1 MKSRHKRMVFIVV
14 GLAALAGAVGLIM
27 NALNSN
33 INHFFSPTEV
43 QADAAPKD
51 RSFRLGGLVEVGSI
65 KREDDGLT
73 VHFRVTDN
81 ADVVP
86 VIYTG
91 ILPDLFREGEG
102 VVAQGKITSDGVF
115 MADEVLAKH
124 DETYMPPEVADA
136 LEKAELAKAEAA
148 AGTAEAPAV
157 ETPAIQAPVKTQ
169 EGI

>member
-81 ADVVP
+81 AEVVP

-136 LEKAELAKAEAA
+136 LEKAALAKAEAEA
-148 AGTAEAPAV
+148 AEMTGAV
-157 ETPAIQAPVKTQ
+157 ETPAAVQMPIKTQ

>member
-14 GLAALAGAVGLIM
+14 GLAALAGAVALIM

-43 QADAAPKD
+43 HAGAAPKD

-81 ADVVP
+81 GEVVP

-102 VVAQGKITSDGVF
+102 VVAQGNITSDGVF

-136 LEKAELAKAEAA
+136 LEKAELAKAEAEAETAA
-148 AGTAEAPAV
+148 AGAVEAPAV
-157 ETPAIQAPVKTQ
+157 QSPVKTQ

>member
-1 MKSRHKRMVFIVV
+1 MKSRHKRMVFIAV

-81 ADVVP
+81 AEVVP

-102 VVAQGKITSDGVF
+102 VVAQGNITSDGVF

-136 LEKAELAKAEAA
+136 LEKAALAKAEAEA
-148 AGTAEAPAV
+148 AETTGAATPPPAV
-157 ETPAIQAPVKTQ
+157 QMPVKTQ
-169 EGI
+169 GGI

>member
-1 MKSRHKRMVFIVV
+1 MKSRHKRMAFIVV
-14 GLAALAGAVGLIM
+14 GLAALAGAAALIL

-43 QADAAPKD
+43 VANAAPKD

-65 KREDDGLT
+65 QREDDGLT

-81 ADVVP
+81 AEIVP

-102 VVAQGKITSDGVF
+102 VVAQGKISSDGVF

-124 DETYMPPEVADA
+124 DETYMPPEVAEA
-136 LEKAELAKAEAA
+136 LEKTEQAKAEAA
-148 AGTAEAPAV
+148 IA
-157 ETPAIQAPVKTQ
+157 APVAGQTQQ

>member
-1 MKSRHKRMVFIVV
+1 MKSRHKRMAFI
-14 GLAALAGAVGLIM
+14 AVGLVALGGAVALIL

-43 QADAAPKD
+43 HADAAPKD
-51 RSFRLGGLVEVGSI
+51 RSFRLGGLVEVDSI
-65 KREDDGLT
+65 QREDDGLT

-81 ADVVP
+81 AETVP

-102 VVAQGKITSDGVF
+102 VVAQGNIDSEGVF
-115 MADEVLAKH
+115 HADEVLAKH
-124 DETYMPPEVADA
+124 DETYMPPEVAEA
-136 LEKAELAKAEAA
+136 LEKAEQAKLEQAEAA
-148 AGTAEAPAV
+148 SAV
-157 ETPAIQAPVKTQ
+157 ESSVVKPLTQPQ

>member
-27 NALNSN
+27 NALQSN

-43 QADAAPKD
+43 HTNAAPTD
-51 RSFRLGGLVEVGSI
+51 RSFRLGGLVEVDSVQ
-65 KREDDGLT
+65 REDDGLT

-81 ADVVP
+81 AETVP
-86 VIYTG
+86 VTYTG

-124 DETYMPPEVADA
+124 DETYMPPEVAEA

-148 AGTAEAPAV
+148 NGATAV
-157 ETPAIQAPVKTQ
+157 EPAAVQPAAQPQ

>member
-14 GLAALAGAVGLIM
+14 GLAALAGVVALIM

-43 QADAAPKD
+43 VAKASPVD
-51 RSFRLGGLVEVGSI
+51 RSFRLGGLVEVDSI
-65 KREDDGLT
+65 QREDDGLT

-81 ADVVP
+81 IQTVP
-86 VIYTG
+86 VTYTG

-102 VVAQGKITSDGVF
+102 VVAQGKMSDDGNF

-124 DETYMPPEVADA
+124 DETYMPPEVAEA
-136 LEKAELAKAEAA
+136 LEKAEQAKAAA
-148 AGTAEAPAV
+148 AAEVQQSGAV
-157 ETPAIQAPVKTQ
+157 QPPVVQSQ

>member
-81 ADVVP
+81 AEVVP

-136 LEKAELAKAEAA
+136 LEKAELAKA
-148 AGTAEAPAV
+148 AETTGAVATPPAV
-157 ETPAIQAPVKTQ
+157 QTPVKTPVKIQ